1 MHLAIQYGHAES
13 VKFLLKNGANTTI
26 LNKSNHAPIHQCVLS
41 QKPDILRILLDD
53 PNVDIHLGGE
63 LGASALHYC
72 AYYDNLDCAKV
83 LFEYKTNM
91 CIPCKNGFFPIHV
104 AAHRCSNKVLEYLIS
119 EGSKKGCSKLKM
131 LSFVDGDNNKP
142 LHAAVQFG
150 NIGAVKLCL
159 ENGSSI
165 EEVTEMELS
174 TPVHIACSQGSLEIL
189 KLMAEKQPDT
199 FLEVINSHDA
209 AQMTPL
215 HKAAMFDHVDIANYL
230 IDQGAYIDSLDKEK
244 RSPLLL
250 AAFRSCSKMINFLIK
265 RGANVHLKDLKSQNL
280 LHLIVNQ
287 NSKPAEQ
294 AFQIEKT
301 YGSQKNASKYI
312 LDLLAEGIIQVRNI
326 SLLSCLILKLN
337 FKLNY

>member
-1 MHLAIQYGHAES
+1 LHLTIQNGHAES
-13 VKFLLKNGANTTI
+13 VKFLLSNGANMTF

-41 QKPDILRILLDD
+41 KKPDILRLLLED

-72 AYYDNLDCAKV
+72 AYHDNLECAQV
-83 LFEYKTNM
+83 LVENKANM

-150 NIGAVKLCL
+150 NLGAVKLCL

-165 EEVTEMELS
+165 EEVTEADLS

-230 IDQGAYIDSLDKEK
+230 LDQGTYIDSLDKEK

-250 AAFRSCSKMINFLIK
+250 AAYRSCSRMMNLLIK
-265 RGANVHLKDLKSQNL
+265 RGANVHLKDSKSQNL

-287 NSKPAEQ
+287 NCRPTKQ

-301 YGSQKNASKYI
+301 YGSEKKASKYI
-312 LDLLAEGIIQVRNI
+312 LDLLAEGLIQVRM
-326 SLLSCLILKLN
+326 LLL
-337 FKLNY
+337 